1 MFQHV
6 SYVLSFVDITQQWG
20 RDKPLRQ
27 AYLVPQPFDIV
38 QLVVRYVPDDSGH
51 GAYSVFKAL
60 TGKCLHNPLTSNLGK
75 DLWVVR
81 AVYGSYAS
89 LLTKAPRG
97 LLHLKPSKW
106 TVQAVPLPQRP
117 TTVRVPG
124 PIFELYPLRDE
135 TDSQVLRIAP
145 WTPKVLIGKHRKCH
159 LNLEM
164 ESVSNVH
171 AELSLMLPLGGSP
184 LDARLMISDMS
195 KNGTWVNERR
205 LLKSRFEELKD
216 GHVLRVADVARF
228 VTWHCHAVDAEG
240 HIQFF
245 PNPDSGVTDF
255 LVKPCSL
262 VITHGRAARMM

>member
-1 MFQHV
+1 MTPA
-6 SYVLSFVDITQQWG
+6 LG
-20 RDKPLRQ
+20 Q
-27 AYLVPQPFDIV
+27 AYLVPQPLDMV
-38 QLVVRYVPDDSGH
+38 QLVVRYVSDDSGH

-60 TGKCLHNPLTSNLGK
+60 TGKCLHNPLTSNIGK

-89 LLTKAPRG
+89 LLAKAPRG

-106 TVQAVPLPQRP
+106 TVQVAPLPERP
-117 TTVRVPG
+117 VNVRVPG

-135 TDSQVLRIAP
+135 TDGQVSALRIAP
-145 WTPKVLIGKHRKCH
+145 WGPQKVLIGKHRKCH

-164 ESVSNVH
+164 ESVSNIH
-171 AELSLMLPLGGSP
+171 AELCLMLPLGGSP
-184 LDARLMISDMS
+184 LDQARLVISDMS

-228 VTWHCHAVDAEG
+228 VAWHDCHATDAEL
-240 HIQFF
+240 HDFALTQFF
-245 PNPDSGVTDF
+245 PNPDSGVNDF
-255 LVKPCSL
+255 LKCQAVFAGYHTRTS
-262 VITHGRAARMM
+262 ARMI

>member
-1 MFQHV
+1 MTPA
-6 SYVLSFVDITQQWG
+6 LG
-20 RDKPLRQ
+20 Q
-27 AYLVPQPFDIV
+27 AYLVPQPLDMV
-38 QLVVRYVPDDSGH
+38 QLVVRYVSDDSGH

-60 TGKCLHNPLTSNLGK
+60 TGKCLHNPLTSNIGK

-89 LLTKAPRG
+89 LLAKAPRG

-106 TVQAVPLPQRP
+106 TVQAAPLPERP
-117 TTVRVPG
+117 VNARVPG

-135 TDSQVLRIAP
+135 TDGQVSALRIAP
-145 WTPKVLIGKHRKCH
+145 WGPQKVLIGKHRKCH

-164 ESVSNVH
+164 ESVSNIH
-171 AELSLMLPLGGSP
+171 AELCLMLPLGSP
-184 LDARLMISDMS
+184 LDQARLVISDMS

-228 VTWHCHAVDAEG
+228 VAWHDCHAMDAAG
-240 HIQFF
+240 HDFVLTQFF
-245 PNPDSGVTDF
+245 PNPDSGVNDF
-255 LVKPCSL
+255 LKCQAVFAGY
-262 VITHGRAARMM
+262 HARMCCTDDLNQNP